1 VGLTWQI
8 GGWSNARRGHRP
20 QYAAVVDL
28 GSITPTTLVVAALG
42 VAVLALVV
50 TVVTHL
56 RLSRVQARYRI
67 MWADREKDLIAV
79 VTHQS
84 SKIAN
89 LQGDIDGIREQI
101 RLTAGD
107 LERSLRHVAVV
118 RYDDLGDIGD
128 LDDPG
133 GRLSFSAAIIDDRG
147 DGLVISSIH
156 ASGESRTHATG
167 IVEGVSEVTLTPQER
182 EALAAARTGEDP
194 S

>member
-1 VGLTWQI
+1 V
-8 GGWSNARRGHRP
+8 N
-20 QYAAVVDL
+20 L
-28 GSITPTTLVVAALG
+28 GSITPTTLVVAVLG

-89 LQGDIDGIREQI
+89 LQGDIDGIRAQI
-101 RLTAGD
+101 RRTAGD

-118 RYDDLGDIGD
+118 RYDALGD
-128 LDDPG
+128 LG
-133 GRLSFSAAIIDDRG
+133 GRLSFSAAIVDDRG
-147 DGLVISSIH
+147 DGLVISSIQ
-156 ASGESRTHATG
+156 ASGESHTHAEC
-167 IVEGVSEVTLTPQER
+167 VVKGVSEVTLTPQER
-182 EALAAARTGEDP
+182 EALAAARAGED
-194 S
+194 SS